1 GDRCGIL
8 IEAGPR
14 ADGHGLPWT
23 LITIGPDGA
32 KATYKNWFAVPKHA
46 EAIARLEWQ
55 RRKEAL
61 AASKSRTKTID
72 DEDDT
77 RTLRTCLP
85 GETIA
90 EIEALK
96 MPEEMETYD
105 TSGAERKWTDVRPI
119 ADPDARITSRAET
132 ILQLVASLDVPSIL
146 GLLWANFDDKRRV
159 LAWHW
164 VDVAP
169 RPKPDSEPRG
179 GD

>member
-1 GDRCGIL
+1 
-8 IEAGPR
+8 
-14 ADGHGLPWT
+14 
-23 LITIGPDGA
+23 
-32 KATYKNWFAVPKHA
+32 
-46 EAIARLEWQ
+46 
-55 RRKEAL
+55 
-61 AASKSRTKTID
+61 
-72 DEDDT
+72 
-77 RTLRTCLP
+77 LP